1 MTSRAVLK
9 KQHFIE
15 KAKIA
20 FGQLLD
26 TKIMFLFIATSGHTE
41 DYQLVW

>member
-1 MTSRAVLK
+1 MFGDFLAAVK
-9 KQHFIE
+9 T
-15 KAKIA
+15 IA